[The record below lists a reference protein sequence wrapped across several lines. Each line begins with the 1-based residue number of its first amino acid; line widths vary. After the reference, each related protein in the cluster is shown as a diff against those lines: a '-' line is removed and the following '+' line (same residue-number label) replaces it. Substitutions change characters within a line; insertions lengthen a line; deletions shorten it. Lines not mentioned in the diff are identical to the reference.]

1 MALARRRIVIVAAVF
16 LGVLLALALTV
27 RVLLGGDR
35 IKTAIEIQAS
45 AALGHPVTIRAAV
58 PRLLPRIGLELTG
71 ITVGAA
77 REVTIDQA
85 RLTTGFRALLGG
97 RVENAEISVEHSR
110 IDVRWA
116 FALLG
121 ALADSAPRGTPPA
134 PSALTIESIATIA
147 LRDVTLAAGSRQLVV
162 DLDSS
167 LTGGDRLLVRR
178 VHGRSEGSDLVI
190 SGELSSVAR
199 RTGTFTIEAQT
210 LDLDGLMAFL
220 AAATPAGAAGQ
231 ASPEVASAPPAAMVP
246 LELEIAVRAR
256 KGSALGIAFTNLETT
271 SRMAQ
276 GALVL
281 DGLKVDVF
289 GGRFAGSAGLD
300 GSRRVPAYEWRG
312 TFENLDVPAL
322 VAFAGSPGSM
332 TGRLAGSV
340 ALAAA
345 GVEPLEAMQRARGT
359 ARVVITD
366 GRIPGLEIVRGVV
379 LAFGKPSG
387 EVPGGAGEAFTRLAA
402 SLVVDGQALAT
413 NDLTLTS
420 RDLDLTGK
428 GTLSLASQAVDL
440 HTDVMLSR
448 ELSAQ
453 AGRDLYRA
461 AREGDR
467 IVLPVRITGT
477 VARPTVFVD
486 VASALKR
493 ALRNRF
499 EDEVKSLFERWRKKD

>member
-1 MALARRRIVIVAAVF
+1 MGWWRKRLVIVTAVF
-16 LGVLLALALTV
+16 LGILIALAVTV
-27 RVLLGGDR
+27 RILLGGDR
-35 IKTAIEIQAS
+35 IKAAVESQAS
-45 AALGHPVTIRAAV
+45 AALGHPVAISAVV

-77 REVTIDQA
+77 REVTIEEA

-97 RVENAEISVEHSR
+97 RVEDAEVSVERSR

-116 FALLG
+116 LALLA
-121 ALADSAPRGTPPA
+121 ALADSAPRATASA
-134 PSALTIESIATIA
+134 PSGLTIESIGSIA
-147 LRDVTLAAGSRQLVV
+147 LTDVTLIAGSRQLLV

-167 LTGGDRLLVRR
+167 LSGGDRLLVRR
-178 VHGRSEGSDLVI
+178 IHGRSEGSDLVI

-220 AAATPAGAAGQ
+220 AAATPAGARQ
-231 ASPEVASAPPAAMVP
+231 VSPEAASAPPPAIVP
-246 LELEIAVRAR
+246 LQLEMAVRAR
-256 KGSALGIAFTNLETT
+256 KGSVLGIAFTNLETAA
-271 SRMAQ
+271 RMAK

-281 DGLKVDVF
+281 DGLKMEVF
-289 GGRFAGSAGLD
+289 GGRFAGTAGFD
-300 GSRRVPAYEWRG
+300 GAKAVPAYEWRG
-312 TFENLDVPAL
+312 TFERLDVPAL

-345 GVEPLEAMQRARGT
+345 GVEPVEAMRRARGT
-359 ARVVITD
+359 ARVVMTD
-366 GRIPGLEIVRGVV
+366 GRIPGLELVRSVV

-387 EVPGGAGEAFTRLAA
+387 EVPGGSGEAFTRLAA
-402 SLVVDGQALAT
+402 SLVVDAQALST
-413 NDLTLTS
+413 NDLTLAS

-428 GTLSLASQAVDL
+428 GTLSLATQAVDL
-440 HTDVMLSR
+440 HTDVRLSR

-453 AGRDLYRA
+453 AGRDLYRL

-467 IVLPVRITGT
+467 IVLPARITGT
-477 VARPTVFVD
+477 VASPTVFVD
-486 VASALKR
+486 VASALRR

-499 EDEVKSLFERWRKKD
+499 EDEVKSLFDRWRKKN

>member
-1 MALARRRIVIVAAVF
+1 MALARRRIVIVAAIF

-35 IKTAIEIQAS
+35 IKTAIETQAS

-77 REVTIDQA
+77 REVTIEQA

-97 RVENAEISVEHSR
+97 RVEDAEISVEHSR

-167 LTGGDRLLVRR
+167 LTGGDRFLVRR

-220 AAATPAGAAGQ
+220 AAATPAGAQ
-231 ASPEVASAPPAAMVP
+231 ASAEADSAPPAAMVP
-246 LELEIAVRAR
+246 LQLEIAVRAR
-256 KGSALGIAFTNLETT
+256 QGSALGIAFANLETM
-271 SRMAQ
+271 SRMAK

-281 DGLKVDVF
+281 DGLKMDVF
-289 GGRFAGSAGLD
+289 GGRFAGSAGFD

-345 GVEPLEAMQRARGT
+345 GVEPLEAIERARGT

-387 EVPGGAGEAFTRLAA
+387 EVPGGSGEAFTRLAA

-413 NDLTLTS
+413 NDLTLAS

-453 AGRDLYRA
+453 AGRDLYRV

>member
-35 IKTAIEIQAS
+35 IKAAVEAQAS

-167 LTGGDRLLVRR
+167 LTGGDRFLVRR

-220 AAATPAGAAGQ
+220 AAATPAGAQ
-231 ASPEVASAPPAAMVP
+231 ASAEADSAPPAAMVP
-246 LELEIAVRAR
+246 LQLEIAVRAR
-256 KGSALGIAFTNLETT
+256 QGSALGIAFTNLETT

-281 DGLKVDVF
+281 DGLKVEVF
-289 GGRFAGSAGLD
+289 GGRFAGSAGFD

-413 NDLTLTS
+413 NDLTLAS

-453 AGRDLYRA
+453 AGRDLYRV